1 MLPSQHVFSH
11 QHQYPQAE
19 PSWLHQQQSHHQQQ
33 HANQSAHH
41 HAQAQAHAAA
51 AAQAHH
57 YNRIAVGNNNSHSI
71 NADNSMSPNAIDSN
85 WTEEN
90 RRVLGWVAEL
100 MSGSSRETA
109 LMELSKKR
117 EQVPELALII
127 WHSFGVMTSLLQE
140 IISVYPLLNP
150 SQLTAAASN
159 RVCNALAL
167 LQCVAS
173 HNETRGLFLSA
184 HIPLFLY
191 PFLNT
196 TSKSRPFEYLRL
208 TSLGVIGALVKNDSS
223 EVINFLLTT
232 EIIPLCLRIM
242 ETGSELSKTVAIFI
256 VQKILLDD
264 TGLGYICHTYERFY
278 AVGTVLSNMVTQ
290 LVEQQTVRL
299 LKHVVRCFL
308 RLSDNARAREALRQC
323 LPEPL
328 RDATFSS
335 VLRDDA
341 ATKRCLAQ
349 LLINLSDNVVEASNS
364 QGI

>member
-33 HANQSAHH
+33 HVNQSAHH

-127 WHSFGVMTSLLQE
+127 WHSFG
-140 IISVYPLLNP
+140 P
-150 SQLTAAASN
+150 
-159 RVCNALAL
+159 
-167 LQCVAS
+167 
-173 HNETRGLFLSA
+173 
-184 HIPLFLY
+184 
-191 PFLNT
+191 
-196 TSKSRPFEYLRL
+196 
-208 TSLGVIGALVKNDSS
+208 
-223 EVINFLLTT
+223 
-232 EIIPLCLRIM
+232 
-242 ETGSELSKTVAIFI
+242 
-256 VQKILLDD
+256 
-264 TGLGYICHTYERFY
+264 
-278 AVGTVLSNMVTQ
+278 
-290 LVEQQTVRL
+290 
-299 LKHVVRCFL
+299 
-308 RLSDNARAREALRQC
+308 
-323 LPEPL
+323 PL
-328 RDATFSS
+328 RP
-335 VLRDDA
+335 RG
-341 ATKRCLAQ
+341 
-349 LLINLSDNVVEASNS
+349 NLEEH
-364 QGI
+364 G